1 MKTKF
6 SLFDQLSSNLK
17 HIDDI
22 DNCVK
27 ITLGPTGKNG
37 IVSNDPFLDDLN
49 NENFIEPPSDKE
61 QKLQE
66 NNYDHIQVIK
76 NYLGVTEKKTPLAK
90 TKNQEIYRQI
100 RHFIYVPPKY

>member
-1 MKTKF
+1 MIQET
-6 SLFDQLSSNLK
+6 
-17 HIDDI
+17 IEE
-22 DNCVK
+22 K
-27 ITLGPTGKNG
+27 IQIILRQTNYT
-37 IVSNDPFLDDLN
+37 
-49 NENFIEPPSDKE
+49 NEEAE

-76 NYLGVTEKKTPLAK
+76 NYLGVTEKKAPLAK

>member
-1 MKTKF
+1 MIQET
-6 SLFDQLSSNLK
+6 
-17 HIDDI
+17 IEE
-22 DNCVK
+22 K
-27 ITLGPTGKNG
+27 IQIILRQTNY
-37 IVSNDPFLDDLN
+37 N
-49 NENFIEPPSDKE
+49 NEEAE

>member
-1 MKTKF
+1 MIQET
-6 SLFDQLSSNLK
+6 
-17 HIDDI
+17 IEE
-22 DNCVK
+22 K
-27 ITLGPTGKNG
+27 IQIILRQTNY
-37 IVSNDPFLDDLN
+37 N
-49 NENFIEPPSDKE
+49 NEEAE

-76 NYLGVTEKKTPLAK
+76 NYLGVTEKKAPLAK

>member
-1 MKTKF
+1 MIQET
-6 SLFDQLSSNLK
+6 
-17 HIDDI
+17 
-22 DNCVK
+22 VEEK
-27 ITLGPTGKNG
+27 IQIILRQTNY
-37 IVSNDPFLDDLN
+37 N
-49 NENFIEPPSDKE
+49 NEEAE

>member
-1 MKTKF
+1 MYHFECKKQT
-6 SLFDQLSSNLK
+6 NY
-17 HIDDI
+17 
-22 DNCVK
+22 
-27 ITLGPTGKNG
+27 
-37 IVSNDPFLDDLN
+37 N
-49 NENFIEPPSDKE
+49 NEEAE

>member
-1 MKTKF
+1 MIQET
-6 SLFDQLSSNLK
+6 NEE
-17 HIDDI
+17 
-22 DNCVK
+22 K
-27 ITLGPTGKNG
+27 IQIILRQTNY
-37 IVSNDPFLDDLN
+37 N
-49 NENFIEPPSDKE
+49 NEEAE

-76 NYLGVTEKKTPLAK
+76 NYLGVTEKKAPLAK